1 MILRHRLRAL
11 ATLTAI
17 AAAAEPRAQAPP
29 VAPVPTVPA
38 PVPAPRPGASAPLP
52 VPPAPSASAA
62 EDRASAERLAAQ
74 TPRFGE
80 TLLLGLKINGIAQP
94 QTVRAVRVPEG
105 LAIPQ
110 ELWTELKFR
119 PGGLPPRMIDGELH
133 MILGEGPGELMRWRI
148 EELSQTLEID
158 APPQAFSDQQIEVA
172 RAATQ
177 VTLPSAF
184 GLYGNYD
191 VQWQR
196 QLRTGTGVGTAGGGN
211 VDGFGELGLLTP
223 AGDLNH
229 QQLYR
234 SGTGGGWVRLSTR
247 WTMDRPEHL
256 TSWRV
261 GDGIAQPG
269 TWGQAMRFGGVQW
282 STDFS
287 LRPGFLSF
295 PLPTLKGEAALP
307 STVDVFVN
315 NSQRLQ
321 GRVQPGPFDITDLP
335 IVTGQGEIRTVV
347 RDLLGREQVVVQPY
361 YISPSLLKPG
371 LSAYSLETG
380 WLRENYGIDSNRYGR
395 AMLSGTWRHGVSA
408 GFTQEWRGEF
418 SARQQAVGASGLWL
432 IRSLGTLSLS
442 GVASR
447 SDDPDARRG
456 ALATVGLER
465 QGMDWSGGFQI
476 KRASAGFTQL
486 GAPVLPKWS
495 LSASVGTS
503 WRQWGLGV
511 GLVNQGKPQRPA
523 PDGQLQVAN
532 KLLSLNAS
540 RSLGNWGFF
549 GVSALRAGDGGGT
562 SISVFWTLLLDG
574 NKSLS
579 TAWQGQRGGGQSS
592 QDVWQMQLQSNP
604 PVGEGLGYQLLAESR
619 GRQQAQ
625 AQWQSNVVALDGGVS
640 RLAGRTD
647 VRLGASGGL
656 AYIDGSA
663 YASRRID
670 GGFAVVQ
677 VGEQPD
683 VRITHDNQPVA
694 RTDSRGRAF
703 LPSLRGYQVNR
714 VGVVA
719 DDLPLDAEIETLE
732 LQVTP
737 AARSAALIRFPITH
751 SQTATFR
758 AVDEDGEPLPP
769 GTELRLIG
777 ASRAFPMGLDGKAF
791 LTGLATEPGAVNRV
805 RAVREDGKPCV
816 LELRLPPQAAELPEL
831 GTLVCRQEPGARSV
845 LPPAPSSVPPAV
857 PTSAPPP
864 APASVPPPAPTA
876 APIPVLPKESR

>member
-1 MILRHRLRAL
+1 MPRASDAGL
-11 ATLTAI
+11 LLLTAC
-17 AAAAEPRAQAPP
+17 AAAAQAQQPP
-29 VAPVPTVPA
+29 PSPAQQAQERVA
-38 PVPAPRPGASAPLP
+38 G
-52 VPPAPSASAA
+52 
-62 EDRASAERLAAQ
+62 ERMAAQ

-110 ELWTELKFR
+110 ALWTELKFR
-119 PGGLPPRMIDGELH
+119 PPALPPRMIEGELH
-133 MILGEGPGELMRWRI
+133 MVLGDGPAELMRWRI

-158 APPQAFSDQQIEVA
+158 APPQAFSDQQLEVA

-177 VTLPSAF
+177 VTLPSTF
-184 GLYGNYD
+184 GVYGNYD

-196 QLRTGTGVGTAGGGN
+196 RVGGDGN
-211 VDGFGELGLLTP
+211 VNGLAEVGVLTP
-223 AGDLNH
+223 AGDLSH

-234 SGTGGGWVRLSTR
+234 GGTGGGWVRLDTR

-256 TSWRV
+256 ASWRL
-261 GDGIAQPG
+261 GDSVAQPG

-335 IVTGQGEIRTVV
+335 LVTGQGEIRTVV

-361 YISPSLLKPG
+361 YISPALLKPG
-371 LSAYSLETG
+371 LSSSSVELG
-380 WLRENYGIDSNRYGR
+380 WLRENYGVDSNRYGR
-395 AMLSGTWRHGVSA
+395 AMLAGTWRNGVSS
-408 GFTQEWRGEF
+408 GFTQEWRGELA
-418 SARQQAVGASGLWL
+418 ARQQAVGASGLWL
-432 IRSLGTLSLS
+432 VSELGTLSLS

-447 SDDPDARRG
+447 SDDPAARRG
-456 ALATVGLER
+456 ALAAVGVER
-465 QGMDWSGGFQI
+465 QGMDWSGGFQV
-476 KRASAGFTQL
+476 KRATAGFTQL
-486 GAPVLPKWS
+486 GNAVSPKWS
-495 LSASVGTS
+495 VSASIGTQ
-503 WRQWGLGV
+503 WKQWGLGV
-511 GLVNQGKPQRPA
+511 GLVQQGAPQRTPT
-523 PDGQLQVAN
+523 DNQLQVAS
-532 KLLSLNAS
+532 KLLSFNAS
-540 RSLGNWGFF
+540 RSLGNWGFV
-549 GVSALRAGDGGGT
+549 GLSALKVGDGGGT
-562 SISVFWTLLLDG
+562 SIAMFWSLLLDD

-579 TAWQGQRGGGQSS
+579 TAWQGQRGGGQTAR
-592 QDVWQMQLQSNP
+592 DLWQVQLQSNP
-604 PVGEGLGYQLLAESR
+604 PVGEGVGYQLLAESN

-625 AQWQSNVVALDGGVS
+625 AQWQSNRVALDGGVS
-640 RLAGRTD
+640 RIAGRTD

-656 AYIDGSA
+656 AWMDGST

-677 VGEQPD
+677 VGDQPN

-694 RTDSRGRAF
+694 RTDASGRAF

-719 DDLPLDAEIETLE
+719 DDLPLDAEIEALE

-737 AARSAALIRFPITH
+737 ARRSAALIRFPISH

-758 AVDEDGEPLPP
+758 AVDEAGEPLPP
-769 GTELRLIG
+769 GTELRLVGG
-777 ASRAFPMGLDGKAF
+777 ARGFPMGLDGRAF
-791 LTGLATEPGAVNRV
+791 LTGLAVEAGAVNRV
-805 RAVREDGKPCV
+805 RATLEDGSSCE
-816 LELRLPPQAAELPEL
+816 LELRVPAQAAELPDL
-831 GTLVCRQEPGARSV
+831 GTLTCRRVAVPAMDAVSV
-845 LPPAPSSVPPAV
+845 PTSTVPPATPSPPSTP
-857 PTSAPPP
+857 PTSPTPFTPLNPPG
-864 APASVPPPAPTA
+864 ASA
-876 APIPVLPKESR
+876 AAKESS